1 MIVIIGNPIGKNK
14 MPPTASDHQTITA
27 TEEDRP
33 ALIRLENLFDH
44 LEPESI
50 SCQLVSTSGIAVDI
64 PTPVF
69 NLIHKMVHEL
79 LQGNSVTIVPIHKEL
94 TTQEAADI
102 LNVSR
107 QYLVELLDTQVIPH
121 TKVGTHRRIRFD
133 NLIDYKNDRD
143 GKRREGL
150 SHMTKKSQ
158 QLGLY
163 TKAANT
169 PTDSQ
174 GT

>member
-1 MIVIIGNPIGKNK
+1 MLSTVL
-14 MPPTASDHQTITA
+14 DHQPITA
-27 TEEDRP
+27 REEDRP
-33 ALIRLENLFDH
+33 ALIELEDLLGQLD
-44 LEPESI
+44 PESPTF
-50 SCQLVSTSGIAVDI
+50 QLVSTSGAAIDI

-69 NLIHKMVHEL
+69 NLMQRMVHEL

-107 QYLVELLDTQVIPH
+107 QYLVELLDAQTIPH
-121 TKVGTHRRIRFD
+121 TKVGTHRRIRFG
-133 NLIDYKNDRD
+133 NLMHYKTERD
-143 GKRREGL
+143 AKRQAGL
-150 SHMTKKSQ
+150 SRMTKKSQ

-163 TKAANT
+163 TEAANT
-169 PTDSQ
+169 LQDPQ

>member
-1 MIVIIGNPIGKNK
+1 MLSTVL
-14 MPPTASDHQTITA
+14 DHQPITA
-27 TEEDRP
+27 REEDRP
-33 ALIRLENLFDH
+33 ALIELEDLLGQLD
-44 LEPESI
+44 PESPTFQI
-50 SCQLVSTSGIAVDI
+50 VSTSGAAIDI

-69 NLIHKMVHEL
+69 NLMQRMVHEL

-107 QYLVELLDTQVIPH
+107 QYLVELLDAQTIPH
-121 TKVGTHRRIRFD
+121 TKVGTHRRIRFG
-133 NLIDYKNDRD
+133 NLMHYKTERD
-143 GKRREGL
+143 AKRQAGL
-150 SHMTKKSQ
+150 SRMTKKSQ

-163 TKAANT
+163 TEAANT
-169 PTDSQ
+169 LQDPQ

>member
-1 MIVIIGNPIGKNK
+1 
-14 MPPTASDHQTITA
+14 MPPTLLDHQPITA
-27 TEEDRP
+27 SEEDRP
-33 ALIRLENLFDH
+33 ALIKLEDLFDH
-44 LEPESI
+44 LEPEST
-50 SCQLVSTSGIAVDI
+50 SFQLVSNSGAAIDI

-69 NLIHKMVHEL
+69 NLMHQMVHEL

-121 TKVGTHRRIRFD
+121 TKVGTHRRIRFGD
-133 NLIDYKNDRD
+133 LMNYKNDRD
-143 GKRREGL
+143 AKRQQGL
-150 SHMTKKSQ
+150 SRMTKKSQ

-169 PTDSQ
+169 PEDPQ

>member
-1 MIVIIGNPIGKNK
+1 
-14 MPPTASDHQTITA
+14 MPPTILDHQPITA
-27 TEEDRP
+27 RAEDRP
-33 ALIRLENLFDH
+33 ALIELEDLFDH
-44 LEPESI
+44 LEPESTGF
-50 SCQLVSTSGIAVDI
+50 QLVSHSGAAIEI

-69 NLIHKMVHEL
+69 NLLQQMVYEL
-79 LQGNSVTIVPIHKEL
+79 LQGNSVSVVPIHKEL

-121 TKVGTHRRIRFD
+121 TKVGTHRRIRFGD
-133 NLIDYKNDRD
+133 LMNYKNDRD
-143 GKRREGL
+143 AKRQQGL
-150 SHMTKKSQ
+150 SRMTKKSQ

-163 TKAANT
+163 TKAANS
-169 PTDSQ
+169 PEDPQ

>member
-1 MIVIIGNPIGKNK
+1 
-14 MPPTASDHQTITA
+14 MPPAISDYQAITA
-27 TEEDRP
+27 TAEDRP
-33 ALIRLENLFDH
+33 ALMKLEDLFDQ
-44 LEPESI
+44 LEPESVGF
-50 SCQLVSTSGIAVDI
+50 QLVGTSGVAIDI
-64 PTPVF
+64 PAPVF
-69 NLIHKMVHEL
+69 NLMHQMVHEL

-121 TKVGTHRRIRFD
+121 TKVGTHRRIRFGD
-133 NLIDYKNDRD
+133 LMNYKNDRD
-143 GKRREGL
+143 AKRQAGL
-150 SHMTKKSQ
+150 SRMTKKSQ

-169 PTDSQ
+169 PEELQ
-174 GT
+174 GK

>member
-1 MIVIIGNPIGKNK
+1 
-14 MPPTASDHQTITA
+14 MPPTILDHQPITA
-27 TEEDRP
+27 RAEDRP
-33 ALIRLENLFDH
+33 ALIKLEDLFDH
-44 LEPESI
+44 LEPEST
-50 SCQLVSTSGIAVDI
+50 SFQLVSNSGAAIDI

-69 NLIHKMVHEL
+69 NLMHQIVYEL
-79 LQGNSVTIVPIHKEL
+79 LQGNSITIVPIHKEL

-121 TKVGTHRRIRFD
+121 TKVGTHRRIRFSD
-133 NLIDYKNDRD
+133 LMNYKNDRD
-143 GKRREGL
+143 AKRQQGL
-150 SHMTKKSQ
+150 SRMTKKSQ

-169 PTDSQ
+169 PTE
-174 GT
+174 